1 MADKG
6 PLAFRTISEAV
17 AEVGAPAHV
26 LRFWETKF
34 SVLKPMRRAGGRRF
48 YRPEDVRILKAL
60 RRLLHEQRRR
70 IGDLQNLSRADLLAL
85 SSENLFRTA
94 VPRPSSPNLHGLQSA
109 LAAAVSVKKRLDGLL
124 ATAWG

>member
-6 PLAFRTISEAV
+6 PHAFRTISEAV

-26 LRFWETKF
+26 LRFWETRF
-34 SVLKPMRRAGGRRF
+34 SIVRPMRRAGGRRL
-48 YRPEDVRILKAL
+48 YRPEDVRVLKAL

-85 SSENLFRTA
+85 ASVNPSRTTI
-94 VPRPSSPNLHGLQSA
+94 PRDSSPNLHGLQSA
-109 LAAAVSVKKRLDGLL
+109 LATAVSVKKRLDGLL
-124 ATAWG
+124 ATAWR

>member
-34 SVLKPMRRAGGRRF
+34 SIVKPMRRAGGRRF
-48 YRPEDVRILKAL
+48 YRPEDVRLLKAL
-60 RRLLHEQRRR
+60 RRLLHEERRR
-70 IGDLQNLSRADLLAL
+70 IGDLQNLSRTDLLAL
-85 SSENLFRTA
+85 SSEDVSKVSVSRDSARNI
-94 VPRPSSPNLHGLQSA
+94 HGLQSA
-109 LAAAVSVKKRLDGLL
+109 LAAVISAKQRLDGLL
-124 ATAWG
+124 ATVGR

>member
-6 PLAFRTISEAV
+6 PHAFRTISEAV

-34 SVLKPMRRAGGRRF
+34 SIIRPMRRAGGRRF
-48 YRPEDVRILKAL
+48 YRPEDVRLLKAL
-60 RRLLHEQRRR
+60 RRLLHEERRR

-85 SSENLFRTA
+85 SSESPSQASVSRDPARNLQG
-94 VPRPSSPNLHGLQSA
+94 VQCA
-109 LAAAVSVKKRLDGLL
+109 LAAAISAKQRLDGLL
-124 ATAWG
+124 ATAGR

>member
-34 SVLKPMRRAGGRRF
+34 SIVKPMRRAGGRRF
-48 YRPEDVRILKAL
+48 YRPEDVRLLKVL
-60 RRLLHEQRRR
+60 RRLLHEERRR
-70 IGDLQNLSRADLLAL
+70 IGDLQNLSRTDLLAL
-85 SSENLFRTA
+85 SSENVSKVSVSRDSA
-94 VPRPSSPNLHGLQSA
+94 RNIHGLQSA
-109 LAAAVSVKKRLDGLL
+109 LAAVISAKQRLDGLL
-124 ATAWG
+124 ATVGR